1 MNVLISGEFEQQA
14 RDAYSARSLKNVVQ
28 ILERLSRSDLALNP
42 MIHRLPDVQDIFV
55 MRYGDQR
62 FFFTIRDD
70 DVLLVGLKNI
80 RIDVSKGQQLKFA
93 ANGNPVSGV
102 IVASKK
108 EFGPWASIIVETES
122 PIPENAQLTIP
133 DLPETG
139 GCGLAHPKRQNG
151 RTSVELSI
159 GYSYIDSSTIGK

>member
-1 MNVLISGEFEQQA
+1 MNVLISDKFEQQA
-14 RDAYSARSLKNVVQ
+14 RQAYSIRSLNKVVQ
-28 ILERLSRSDLALNP
+28 TLESLSPASLTSNP
-42 MIHRLPDVQDIFV
+42 MIRRLQGVQDIYV

-70 DVLLVGLKNI
+70 DVVLVGLKENLN
-80 RIDVSKGQQLKFA
+80 VSKGQPLNFA
-93 ANGNPVSGV
+93 ANGDPVSGV

-133 DLPETG
+133 DLPQTG
-139 GCGLAHPKRQNG
+139 GCGLARPIKQNG
-151 RTSVELSI
+151 RTLVELSI
-159 GYSYIDSSTIGK
+159 GYSYINVATIGK